1 MIDNLKLRNVFSS
14 LAYKIFFSKKKSF
27 GNNLV
32 ALDYHYF
39 VNNSITYPKLGLEVS
54 YSVLEKHLRIF
65 SEFFEPLETNFALK
79 SLSKKKSNNSKPG
92 IIISIDDADKS
103 ISYALN
109 YFVKYQIPITLFIP
123 VGLCIDENNE
133 DGKRSRILC
142 RYREL
147 FPSSEKL
154 SLSEKSKFFNRIIN
168 SSLQELYEY
177 ELKLG
182 SPKKENNITASREL
196 LSIKEIEEIS
206 KNPLVTIASHSMS
219 HNSLAELPD
228 NWLSWEIKK
237 STEYIKDLKGK
248 YDLFAYPFGHKQSYN
263 LKVKKFLYEEGIK
276 YAFSTSS
283 KIIKKNSDLLSLGRA
298 PMLNFDS
305 KDYICGS
312 ACGAFHYWDKILQR

>member
-14 LAYKIFFSKKKSF
+14 VAYKIFLSKKKRF

-39 VNNSITYPKLGLEVS
+39 TDNLITYPKLGLEVS
-54 YSVLEKHLRIF
+54 YSVLEKQLAIF
-65 SEFFEPLETNFALK
+65 SEFFEPLETEFALRTFI
-79 SLSKKKSNNSKPG
+79 KKKINNSKPG
-92 IIISIDDADKS
+92 ILISIDDADKS
-103 ISYALN
+103 ITYALK
-109 YFVKYQIPITLFIP
+109 YFIKYQIPITLFIP
-123 VGLCIDENNE
+123 VGLCIDESNE

-147 FPSSEKL
+147 FPSGERL
-154 SLSEKSKFFNRIIN
+154 TLNEKSKFFDRIMN
-168 SSLQELYEY
+168 SSFQQLYEY

-196 LSIKEIEEIS
+196 LSLKEIEEIS

-219 HNSLAELPD
+219 HNSLSELPD
-228 NWLSWEIKK
+228 NWLKWEIKK
-237 STEYIKDLKGK
+237 SAEYIKDLKGK

-263 LKVKKFLYEEGIK
+263 LRVKKLLHEEGIK

-283 KIIKKNSDLLSLGRA
+283 KIIENNSDLLSLGRA
-298 PMLNFDS
+298 PMLNFDN
-305 KDYICGS
+305 KDYVRGS
-312 ACGAFHYWDKILQR
+312 AYGAFHYWDKILQR

>member
-14 LAYKIFFSKKKSF
+14 VAYKIFLSKKKRF

-39 VNNSITYPKLGLEVS
+39 TDNPITYPKLGLEVS
-54 YSVLEKHLRIF
+54 YSVLEKQLAIF
-65 SEFFEPLETNFALK
+65 SDFFEPLETDFALRTFI
-79 SLSKKKSNNSKPG
+79 KKKINNSKPG
-92 IIISIDDADKS
+92 ILISIDDADKS
-103 ISYALN
+103 IKYALK
-109 YFVKYQIPITLFIP
+109 YFIKYQIPITLFIP
-123 VGLCIDENNE
+123 IGLCISENNE

-147 FPSSEKL
+147 FPSNERLKL
-154 SLSEKSKFFNRIIN
+154 NEKSKFFDRIIN
-168 SSLQELYEY
+168 SSFQQLYEY

-196 LSIKEIEEIS
+196 LTLKEIEEIS

-228 NWLSWEIKK
+228 NWLKWEIKK

-263 LKVKKFLYEEGIK
+263 LKVKKLLHEEGIK

-283 KIIKKNSDLLSLGRA
+283 KIIEKNSDLLSLGRA
-298 PMLNFDS
+298 PMLNFYN
-305 KDYICGS
+305 KDYVCGS
-312 ACGAFHYWDKILQR
+312 AYGAFHYWDKILQR

>member
-14 LAYKIFFSKKKSF
+14 LAYKIFFSKKKRF
-27 GNNLV
+27 GNNIV

-39 VNNSITYPKLGLEVS
+39 TDNSITYPKLGLEVS
-54 YSVLEKHLRIF
+54 YSVLEKQLKIF
-65 SEFFEPLETNFALK
+65 SEFFEPLETDFALK
-79 SLSKKKSNNSKPG
+79 TFVKQKSNNSKPG
-92 IIISIDDADKS
+92 ILISIDDADKS
-103 ISYALN
+103 IKYALN

-123 VGLCIDENNE
+123 VGLCIDKNKE
-133 DGKRSRILC
+133 DGKISRILC

-147 FPSSEKL
+147 FPSSQRL
-154 SLSEKSKFFNRIIN
+154 TLNEKSKFFDRIIN
-168 SSLQELYEY
+168 SSFQQLYEY

-228 NWLSWEIKK
+228 NWLEWEVKK

-263 LKVKKFLYEEGIK
+263 FKVKKVLHGEGIK

-283 KIIKKNSDLLSLGRA
+283 RIIKKNSDLLSLGRA
-298 PMLNFDS
+298 PMLNFDN

-312 ACGAFHYWDKILQR
+312 ALGAFHYWDKVLQR

>member
-14 LAYKIFFSKKKSF
+14 LAYKIFFSKKKRF
-27 GNNLV
+27 GNDIV

-39 VNNSITYPKLGLEVS
+39 TDNSITYPKLGLEVS
-54 YSVLEKHLRIF
+54 YSVLDKQLKIL
-65 SEFFEPLETNFALK
+65 SEFFEPLETDFALRTFVQE
-79 SLSKKKSNNSKPG
+79 KSNNTKPG
-92 IIISIDDADKS
+92 ILISIDDADKS
-103 ISYALN
+103 IKSALK
-109 YFVKYQIPITLFIP
+109 YFIEYQIPITLFIP
-123 VGLCIDENNE
+123 VGLCIDKNKV

-142 RYREL
+142 RYHEL
-147 FPSSEKL
+147 FQRSERL
-154 SLSEKSKFFNRIIN
+154 TLNEKSKIFDRIIN
-168 SSLQELYEY
+168 SSFQQLQEY

-196 LSIKEIEEIS
+196 LSFKEIEEIS

-228 NWLSWEIKK
+228 NWLKWEIKK

-263 LKVKKFLYEEGIK
+263 LNVKKILHEEGIK

-283 KIIKKNSDLLSLGRA
+283 TIIKKSTDLLSLGRA
-298 PMLNFDS
+298 PMLNFDN
-305 KDYICGS
+305 KNYICGS
-312 ACGAFHYWDKILQR
+312 ALGAFHYWDKILQR